1 MHWGAGSNPGWGG
14 IVFICSNLHKNYRKK
29 FYINSRGF
37 FPIKIRG
44 FFPVKIRG
52 FFPVDVRRKSCVN
65 FVYRKNPLIFIG
77 NIL

>member
-1 MHWGAGSNPGWGG
+1 MK
-14 IVFICSNLHKNYRKK
+14 I
-29 FYINSRGF
+29 RGF
-37 FPIKIRG
+37 FPIKIRGSFPIKIRG

-52 FFPVDVRRKSCVN
+52 FFPLDFRRKSCVN